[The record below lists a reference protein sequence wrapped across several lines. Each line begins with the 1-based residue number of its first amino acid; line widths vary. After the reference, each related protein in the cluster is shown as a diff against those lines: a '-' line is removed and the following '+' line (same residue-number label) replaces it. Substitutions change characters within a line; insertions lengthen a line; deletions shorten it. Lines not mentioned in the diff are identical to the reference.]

1 VARTNA
7 WLEPWFL
14 NAKLAYHRSVVRQLE
29 SKLMEAV
36 LATLTVLVAEHEKIQ
51 ALEARLKEVS
61 RG

>member
-36 LATLTVLVAEHEKIQ
+36 LATLTVLLAEHEKIQ

>member
-1 VARTNA
+1 MARTNA